1 MAPGFRLPATRLRL
15 ANRSIP
21 PFPSVDLQSRS
32 TPRLNPSDQLGLLC
46 YYYSPSR
53 KEIVMRTISI
63 VAFVSTVFVL
73 TPVIADAKTKL
84 LPAAAISA
92 AEIQAL
98 MGPRKPNTLPNIR
111 MVDAGGHHVG
121 VGVLY
126 RAEGQTQNTAVHFK
140 VSEVYHMMKGSGTL
154 VTGGTVV
161 NPKTRAADSI
171 EVTREDGPGVTG
183 TAIQGGVNHELKEGD
198 VIIIPAGTPHW
209 FSKINGSIVY
219 LVVRID
225 PSQLIALQ

>member
-1 MAPGFRLPATRLRL
+1 
-15 ANRSIP
+15 
-21 PFPSVDLQSRS
+21 
-32 TPRLNPSDQLGLLC
+32 
-46 YYYSPSR
+46 
-53 KEIVMRTISI
+53 MREMSI
-63 VAFVSTVFVL
+63 VAFLSAAFVV
-73 TPVIADAKTKL
+73 TPAIADAQTKV
-84 LPAAAISA
+84 LPAASISA
-92 AEIQAL
+92 AEIQGL

-111 MVDAGGHHVG
+111 VVDAGGHNVG
-121 VGVLY
+121 IGVLY

-140 VSEVYHMMKGSGTL
+140 VSEVYHVMKGSGTL

-161 NPKTRAADSI
+161 NPKTRAADSV

-183 TAIQGGVNHELKEGD
+183 TAIQGGVNHQLKEGD
-198 VIIIPAGTPHW
+198 VIVIPAGTPHW

>member
-1 MAPGFRLPATRLRL
+1 MRAM
-15 ANRSIP
+15 SIA
-21 PFPSVDLQSRS
+21 
-32 TPRLNPSDQLGLLC
+32 G
-46 YYYSPSR
+46 
-53 KEIVMRTISI
+53 
-63 VAFVSTVFVL
+63 FVSAVFVV
-73 TPVIADAKTKL
+73 TPVLTDAQTKV

-111 MVDAGGHHVG
+111 VVDAGGHNVG

-140 VSEVYHMMKGSGTL
+140 VSEVYHVMKGSGTL

-198 VIIIPAGTPHW
+198 VIVIPAGTPHW

-219 LVVRID
+219 LVIRID
-225 PSQLIALQ
+225 PSQLITLQ

>member
-1 MAPGFRLPATRLRL
+1 ML
-15 ANRSIP
+15 AS
-21 PFPSVDLQSRS
+21 
-32 TPRLNPSDQLGLLC
+32 
-46 YYYSPSR
+46 
-53 KEIVMRTISI
+53 
-63 VAFVSTVFVL
+63 
-73 TPVIADAKTKL
+73 
-84 LPAAAISA
+84 
-92 AEIQAL
+92 
-98 MGPRKPNTLPNIR
+98 
-111 MVDAGGHHVG
+111 
-121 VGVLY
+121 GVLY

-140 VSEVYHMMKGSGTL
+140 VSEVYHVMKGSGTL
-154 VTGGTVV
+154 VTGGSVV

-198 VIIIPAGTPHW
+198 VIVIPAGTPHW

>member
-1 MAPGFRLPATRLRL
+1 
-15 ANRSIP
+15 
-21 PFPSVDLQSRS
+21 
-32 TPRLNPSDQLGLLC
+32 
-46 YYYSPSR
+46 
-53 KEIVMRTISI
+53 MRPMSI
-63 VAFVSTVFVL
+63 VAFVSAVFVV
-73 TPVIADAKTKL
+73 TPVIPDAKTKV
-84 LPAAAISA
+84 LPAAAISSA
-92 AEIQAL
+92 DIQAL
-98 MGPRKPNTLPNIR
+98 MGPRKPNSLPNIR
-111 MVDAGGHHVG
+111 VVDAGGHHIG

-140 VSEVYHMMKGSGTL
+140 VSEVYHVMKGSGTL

-198 VIIIPAGTPHW
+198 VIVIPAGTPHW

>member
-1 MAPGFRLPATRLRL
+1 
-15 ANRSIP
+15 
-21 PFPSVDLQSRS
+21 
-32 TPRLNPSDQLGLLC
+32 
-46 YYYSPSR
+46 
-53 KEIVMRTISI
+53 MRPMSI
-63 VAFVSTVFVL
+63 VAFVSAVFVV
-73 TPVIADAKTKL
+73 TPVIPDAKTKV
-84 LPAAAISA
+84 LPAAAISSA
-92 AEIQAL
+92 DIQAL

-111 MVDAGGHHVG
+111 VVDAGGHHIG

-140 VSEVYHMMKGSGTL
+140 VSEVYHVMKGSGTL
-154 VTGGTVV
+154 VTGGSVV
-161 NPKTRAADSI
+161 NPKKRAADSI

-198 VIIIPAGTPHW
+198 VIVIPAGTPHW